1 MESMAIRR
9 PRVFSLRFLKAIT
22 NNFSEE
28 RIIGHGATGVVYKGV
43 LHNGEVIAVKKL
55 YNRYDSSGE
64 KLGNGEA
71 QFHNELMNLIGVQHQ
86 NIIQLV
92 GYCYETHNVVTEC
105 NGKLVLAAKEER
117 ILCLEY
123 MPCGSLKDNLSDVSC
138 GLKWHERYTIIKGIC
153 EGLKYLHT
161 GCGNP
166 IYHLD
171 LKPENILLN
180 RNKIPKIGDFG
191 ISRLPAAGSMQTFV
205 TQNIAG
211 TLGYMPPEYL
221 FMKKISSKFDIF
233 SLGVIIIHVIAGQEG
248 NQNYRYMTSVKFI
261 ENVQENWEKRLD
273 AAVPS
278 HTLEQVRTCAEIAL
292 RCVELEREK
301 RPNITEI
308 VNELNKIDVDESSDT
323 GQNTGEE
330 EHTTL
335 DRRVEIDA
343 SLIIPP
349 LEDSSRCIIKGG
361 RLHDFV
367 SDTINSSS
375 SEDNFPTVDGS
386 EQVDLKSL
394 LARLL
399 DDLLTGRSLN
409 TDDGH
414 IRMISVF
421 EAQRALQLMYL
432 RQYNAPIHEPFSH
445 LETLDLR
452 GTSVRELS
460 SLVSRLRNLK
470 CLRADETTGV
480 PGIGNLTS
488 LEELRLDYVGTSVN
502 FVIELGKLKKLRE
515 LDIWIQELDKISNEA
530 LLESLRNLDNI
541 EVLRLMISWRGE
553 EANWNIYEPP
563 RQLRELRLTISFPRL
578 PKWISVSSVPNLSH
592 LSVDLKVVDQQD
604 VDMLGHL
611 LKLVSLGLQMP
622 SDVFLSIKGDSLFP
636 KLRSFDTSS
645 PFRFLPGAMPSLESL
660 HFKVDVRALKHAGFA
675 LNDFAALGNLLRLQ
689 SMEVEINFRGARE
702 VHVAGTEQA
711 MKRAVDNH
719 PNNPTASIRRT

>member
-1 MESMAIRR
+1 MAIRR

-22 NNFSEE
+22 NSFSKE

-123 MPCGSLKDNLSDVSC
+123 MPCGSLKDNLSVDTC
-138 GLKWHERYTIIKGIC
+138 H
-153 EGLKYLHT
+153 
-161 GCGNP
+161 
-166 IYHLD
+166 
-171 LKPENILLN
+171 
-180 RNKIPKIGDFG
+180 
-191 ISRLPAAGSMQTFV
+191 
-205 TQNIAG
+205 QN
-211 TLGYMPPEYL
+211 TS
-221 FMKKISSKFDIF
+221 MKKISSKFDIF

-323 GQNTGEE
+323 GQKTGEE

-460 SLVSRLRNLK
+460 SFVSRLRNLK

-541 EVLRLMISWRGE
+541 E
-553 EANWNIYEPP
+553 
-563 RQLRELRLTISFPRL
+563 
-578 PKWISVSSVPNLSH
+578 
-592 LSVDLKVVDQQD
+592 VVDQQD

-675 LNDFAALGNLLRLQ
+675 LNDFAALGNLLPLQ